1 MIALGAVT
9 ALGMVIVSAARPVGP
24 LRSNK
29 RQTTFSNYLSSN
41 GEKPQ
46 LLETDA
52 PVNDRERLK
61 RHFSPG
67 MARSTFSRVP
77 PRATCRCRRPQSS
90 SWSST

>member
-9 ALGMVIVSAARPVGP
+9 ALGMVIVSVGATRGA

-29 RQTTFSNYLSSN
+29 RQATFSNYLSSN

-46 LLETDA
+46 LLEMDA

-61 RHFSPG
+61 RHFSAG
-67 MARSTFSRVP
+67 MARSTFLRVP